1 MRQSPVVTGIAA
13 GKRKQDAAVDYYLTT
28 ISKNDFRCSHRES
41 IYAPVAQLDR
51 VTDSDS
57 VGHWFESSRAYQ
69 NSPKAYAF
77 GEFFALRSFICSLF
91 KLRLQA
97 NFMDSE

>member
-1 MRQSPVVTGIAA
+1 MGKPCYTTKRCA
-13 GKRKQDAAVDYYLTT
+13 GVHLKIR
-28 ISKNDFRCSHRES
+28 
-41 IYAPVAQLDR
+41 YAPVAQLDR

-91 KLRLQA
+91 KSRLQA